1 MKRMLPLLM
10 ICAVV
15 LSLPAMASEGGELP
29 EPPPESEAVITETV
43 EAPADKPI
51 TINVNVPASAP
62 ESVETPPPVAYDA
75 PELSGEPPAPTILP
89 YKVYSLDD
97 PASGMAE
104 LLTSDGEAAAKLPA
118 LLQELFG
125 EYTPR
130 TQTVTEY
137 LSDGTSVTYQEYVP
151 GVAGMDIPW
160 LAAVG
165 LFGLF
170 CFCVLKL
177 IGGVIKL

>member
-10 ICAVV
+10 ICTMA
-15 LSLPAMASEGGELP
+15 LSLPVMASESGELP
-29 EPPPESEAVITETV
+29 ELPPESEAILTETV
-43 EAPADKPI
+43 DAPADKPI
-51 TINVNVPASAP
+51 TINVNVPASVP
-62 ESVETPPPVAYDA
+62 ESAETPPPVAYNI
-75 PELSGEPPAPTILP
+75 PELSEETPVPVILP

-104 LLTSDGEAAAKLPA
+104 LLTSDGEAAVQLPA

-137 LSDGTSVTYQEYVP
+137 LADGTSVTYQEYVP

-165 LFGLF
+165 LFGMV
-170 CFCVLKL
+170 CFCILKL
-177 IGGVIKL
+177 IGGFIKS